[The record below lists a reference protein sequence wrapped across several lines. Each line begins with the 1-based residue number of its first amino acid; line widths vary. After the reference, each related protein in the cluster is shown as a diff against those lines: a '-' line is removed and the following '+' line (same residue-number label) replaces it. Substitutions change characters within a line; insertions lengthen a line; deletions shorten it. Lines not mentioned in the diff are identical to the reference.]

1 MLLKNKY
8 IIISLAIIM
17 QALILNGCTD
27 LEVEFENSKHIEQTD
42 GEFEGVDVPE
52 MLVTAYGRLNTIAG
66 ISYQGIPGIALVASD
81 EMIIPTRATDWG
93 NGGMHR
99 VLHAHGWDAA
109 HTEILSVWN
118 NMHRGVYYTTQI
130 LASDPSPNQAAQAKA
145 LRGFYVYHLVDLFGQ
160 VAFREVTQ
168 GVDDYPRVMK
178 RMEAFNFAV
187 KDLEE
192 AIPDLID
199 GGPTSDHTVVSKAFA
214 YTLLARL
221 YLNKAVYEATNP
233 AGPYDF
239 KSEDMNKVIGYCDQA
254 SGFGYS
260 YEGNYFDNFSKRGGK
275 ELLLTFANWSPY
287 HWIQVQLH
295 NNQLGGWNGSTT
307 LGSFYDKFELTEERI
322 GYVPDKGI
330 GRGFLIGIQYG
341 DDGQPL
347 KNKVGEPLNYTR
359 EIKLSG
365 NPDYA
370 GIRVLKYD
378 PAILNEKVPCVVMR
392 YSEIPLMKAEAILR
406 GGTATKGETAQSII
420 DELRMARKASIISA
434 NIGMMLDE
442 RGREF
447 YWEGIRRTDQIRFE
461 TFTKT
466 TWEGKDLMDDHKVLF
481 PIPQLAM
488 DSNPNLEQNPG
499 Y

>member
-1 MLLKNKY
+1 M
-8 IIISLAIIM
+8 M
-17 QALILNGCTD
+17 QTWILNSCTD
-27 LEVEFENSKHIEQTD
+27 LDVDFDNSKPIEQGD
-42 GEFEGVDVPE
+42 GGFEGVDVPA
-52 MLVTAYGRLNTIAG
+52 MLVTAYGRLNTVAG
-66 ISYQGIPGIALVASD
+66 VSYQGIPGIALVASD

-118 NMHRGVYYTTQI
+118 NIHRGVYYTTQI
-130 LASDPSPNQAAQAKA
+130 MASNPDANQAAQAKT
-145 LRGFYVYHLVDLFGQ
+145 LRGFYMYQLIDLFGQ

-168 GVDDYPRVMK
+168 GVNDHPRVLN
-178 RMEAFNFAV
+178 RMDAFDFAV
-187 KDLEE
+187 KDLTE

-199 GGPTSDHTVVSKAFA
+199 GGPTSDHTVVNKAFA
-214 YTLLARL
+214 YTILARL
-221 YLNKAVYEATNP
+221 YLNKAVYEASNP

-239 KSEDMNKVIGYCDQA
+239 KADAMNKVIEYCDKA
-254 SGFGYS
+254 NEFGYS
-260 YEGNYFDNFSKRGGK
+260 YETNYFDNFSKDGGK

-295 NNQLGGWNGSTT
+295 GSQIGGWNGATT
-307 LGSFYDKFELTEERI
+307 LGSFYDKFELTEQRI
-322 GYVPDKGI
+322 GYVPTNGV

-347 KNKVGEPLNYTR
+347 KNKLGEPLNYTR

-378 PAILNEKVPCVVMR
+378 PDILKNKVPCVVMR
-392 YSEIPLMKAEAILR
+392 YPEIRLMKAEAILR
-406 GGTATKGETAQSII
+406 GGTATKGETVQSIV
-420 DELRMARKASIISA
+420 DELRTIRNASIIPV
-434 NIGMMLDE
+434 NLDMILDE

-447 YWEGIRRTDQIRFE
+447 YWEGVRRTDQIRFE

-466 TWEGKDLMDDHKVLF
+466 TWEGKDLKDDNKVLF

-488 DSNPNLEQNPG
+488 DSNPNLTQNTG